1 MNQIGLLEDNY
12 TSQYVSNECMKH
24 PTILKI
30 CNEKHEMYSFYTD
43 DKHTLDDYRLTQL
56 DRDHLYLPDYAYYII
71 SRDLDTTK
79 DKYNGWWIKMDG
91 YDNYGTLEKLS
102 LYPQGIK
109 YEEYN
114 NPLLTGYYVTSSC
127 LIWAMKQFIGAMKQV
142 IDSMKLDRYRY
153 LHLNSYYANLRLR
166 LHAIHVT
173 ETLIENHRKD
183 NTIIDTLT
191 NHLKTELLHKGFIES
206 SLEDIPLPEGITLMK
221 GINYLNAKNKA
232 IESVRSVLPPW
243 CCISGGTF
251 IKYDKNNPFSKAF
264 YEIYKLCSS
273 NTDIDI
279 YLQNMFVSTASITDR
294 IQLSMYPSPLDNIVN
309 FDYPVCKIVLMFFP
323 NGEQKYYYHDSL
335 NKNLKLPALSSDMKT
350 NVQYRIMK
358 YLFKGMRPSTT
369 YEEQIEFFKSID
381 KNNILGRLYRSMT
394 NLDLMRFV
402 VGVNNYPILTNL
414 YSQVLGS
421 NYIANLCLN
430 QSDITSRLTLS
441 PYPGYIKTSIDEL
454 SKVLNRPIALEYIY
468 SSQNNNSS
476 NNSNNNSSNESNE
489 SSSLLHVY
497 IMSKI
502 RELRFSDNVN
512 ILIKLATESC
522 KAAKWDNESNNKS
535 NLSITNPTLCNDMP
549 CFNYNTE
556 ARGRE
561 RIMYRHS
568 IGLGYDEIVTYVNDR
583 VNHTNG
589 YINRNIVDP
598 VRYQKCILPHNK
610 IFAKHSNDNGVI
622 NLEIYTTPEL
632 IYSGNNIPLPREGED
647 SNSIIEKL
655 EGYYRGLLYDEESI
669 QTVLPIIENTLTE
682 SINRGKCNINPYP
695 TTVISRFP
703 IKGFY
708 EPNK

>member
-1 MNQIGLLEDNY
+1 MYEDNY
-12 TSQYVSNECMKH
+12 TEQYVTNESMKH
-24 PTILKI
+24 PTLLKI
-30 CNEKHEMYSFYTD
+30 CNEKNEMYSLYYH
-43 DKHTLDDYRLTQL
+43 DKHMVGNYTQSL
-56 DRDHLYLPDYAYYII
+56 SYKTHIYLPDYTYYII
-71 SRDLDTTK
+71 SRDLDTIK
-79 DKYNGWWIKMDG
+79 DKSNECNECNECNEWWIKMDD
-91 YDNYGTLEKLS
+91 YDSYEMLEKLS
-102 LYPQGIK
+102 SYPEGIK
-109 YEEYN
+109 YEKYN
-114 NPLLTGYYVTSSC
+114 NPLLTGYYVSTSC
-127 LIWAMKQFIGAMKQV
+127 LIWGMKQTT
-142 IDSMKLDRYRY
+142 DSNTNFNRYRSDDVY
-153 LHLNSYYANLRLR
+153 RMRHRYISPYYTNLNIRQ
-166 LHAIHVT
+166 HAIHVT
-173 ETLIENHRKD
+173 VKLLEKYRKSG
-183 NTIIDTLT
+183 IVIDTLT

-206 SLEDIPLPEGITLMK
+206 NLEDIPLPEGITLMK
-221 GINYLNAKNKA
+221 GIDYLDAKNKA
-232 IESVRSVLPPW
+232 IESVRSVIPPW

-350 NVQYRIMK
+350 NIQYRIMK

-369 YEEQIEFFKSID
+369 YEEQIEFFRSID
-381 KNNILGRLYRSMT
+381 KTNILGRLYRSMA

-402 VGVNNYPILTNL
+402 FGVNNYPILSIL

-421 NYIANLCLN
+421 NYIANLCFN
-430 QSDITSRLTLS
+430 HSDIESRLLLS

-454 SKVLNRPIALEYIY
+454 SKVLNRPIAVEYIY
-468 SSQNNNSS
+468 NNN
-476 NNSNNNSSNESNE
+476 N
-489 SSSLLHVY
+489 LLHVY
-497 IMSKI
+497 IKSKPQ
-502 RELRFSDNVN
+502 ELRFSNN
-512 ILIKLATESC
+512 INRLIKLATESC
-522 KAAKWDNESNNKS
+522 KAAKWDNDNGYDNN
-535 NLSITNPTLCNDMP
+535 NLNTHDNHLSITNPTLCNDMP
-549 CFNYNTE
+549 CFNYNTK
-556 ARGRE
+556 ARDRE
-561 RIMYRHS
+561 RITYRHS
-568 IGLGYDEIVTYVNDR
+568 IGSGYDKIVTYVNDR
-583 VNHTNG
+583 VDRTNG
-589 YINRNIVDP
+589 CIKRGLLDS
-598 VRYQKCILPHNK
+598 VRYQKCMLPHNK

-622 NLEIYTTPEL
+622 NLELYTTPEL

-682 SINRGKCNINPYP
+682 SINRGECNINPYP
-695 TTVISRFP
+695 TIVISRFP

>member
-1 MNQIGLLEDNY
+1 MNQVSLLEDNY
-12 TSQYVSNECMKH
+12 MCDYVSNECMKH

-30 CNEKHEMYSFYTD
+30 CNEKHEMYSLYYQ
-43 DKHTLDDYRLTQL
+43 DKHTVNNYRLTQL
-56 DRDHLYLPDYAYYII
+56 DKEHLYLPDYAYYII

-79 DKYNGWWIKMDG
+79 DECNGWWIKMDG

-127 LIWAMKQFIGAMKQV
+127 LIWAMEQV
-142 IDSMKLDRYRY
+142 IDPNNPNMDRDRYRY
-153 LHLNSYYANLRLR
+153 LYLNPYYANLNIRQ
-166 LHAIHVT
+166 HAIHITVNLL
-173 ETLIENHRKD
+173 EKHRKD

-206 SLEDIPLPEGITLMK
+206 EIEDIPLPEGVTLMK
-221 GINYLNAKNKA
+221 GMNYLGAKNKA
-232 IESVRSVLPPW
+232 IESVRTVLPPW

-323 NGEQKYYYHDSL
+323 NGEQKYYYHNSL
-335 NKNLKLPALSSDMKT
+335 NKNLKLPALSSTVKT
-350 NVQYRIMK
+350 NNQYRIMK

-381 KNNILGRLYRSMT
+381 MTNILGKLYRSMT

-414 YSQVLGS
+414 YSQVLGT

-430 QSDITSRLTLS
+430 QSNITSRLTLS

-454 SKVLNRPIALEYIY
+454 SKVFNRPIALEYIC
-468 SSQNNNSS
+468 SSRNNNDSNDNSQSS
-476 NNSNNNSSNESNE
+476 N
-489 SSSLLHVY
+489 LLHVY

-512 ILIKLATESC
+512 TLIKLATGSC
-522 KAAKWDNESNNKS
+522 KAAKWDNESNHERNQG
-535 NLSITNPTLCNDMP
+535 ITNPTLCNDMP
-549 CFNYNTE
+549 SFDYNIH
-556 ARGRE
+556 RYRKNV
-561 RIMYRHS
+561 MYRHS
-568 IGLGYDEIVTYVNDR
+568 IGLGYDEIVSYVNGT
-583 VNHTNG
+583 VNGT
-589 YINRNIVDP
+589 INRMNRHYFGTIVDP

-632 IYSGNNIPLPREGED
+632 IYSGNNIPLPRQGED
-647 SNSIIEKL
+647 SSLMLEKL
-655 EGYYRGLLYDEESI
+655 EGYYRGLLFDEESI
-669 QTVLPIIENTLTE
+669 QSVLPIIESTLTN
-682 SINRGKCNINPYP
+682 SINNGERNINPYP
-695 TTVISRFP
+695 ITVLSRFP

-708 EPNK
+708 QAKK